1 MRPAVRVIVATLL
14 LTTLA
19 GLCVHYGATY
29 DEHWPHPTGD
39 QLQDDPGQFTDQ
51 QVLLFGEVQTA
62 AEDTI
67 AIHVHDDA
75 GDIAAELEV
84 TNVDKSVEP
93 GGMVQVYGVLDSDQ
107 TMTAEKTVV
116 VNRSDGA
123 STYKYVVSLA
133 GALLA
138 IGYFCKHWQPL
149 PQKLGFEPRTGR
161 TERDTAGPNDG

>member
-1 MRPAVRVIVATLL
+1 MAVATLL

-29 DEHWPHPTGD
+29 DERWPHPTGD
-39 QLQDDPGQFTDQ
+39 QLQDDPSQFTGQ
-51 QVLLFGEVQTA
+51 QVLLFGEVQTVRD
-62 AEDTI
+62 DTI
-67 AIHVHDDA
+67 VIHVHDDA
-75 GDIAAELEV
+75 DDVAAELEV

-93 GGMVQVYGVLDSDQ
+93 GGMVQVYGVVNPDW

-133 GALLA
+133 GVLLA
-138 IGYFCKHWQPL
+138 IGYFCKHWQIL
-149 PQKLGFEPRTGR
+149 PQKLGFEPRTDR
-161 TERDTAGPNDG
+161 TERETDRPNDG